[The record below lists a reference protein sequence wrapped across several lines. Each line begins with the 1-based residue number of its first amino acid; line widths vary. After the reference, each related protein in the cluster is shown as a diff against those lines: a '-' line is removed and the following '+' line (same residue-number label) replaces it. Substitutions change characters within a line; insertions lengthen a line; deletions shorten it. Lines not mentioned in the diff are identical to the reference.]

1 MPSGLN
7 PTNTFFSSS
16 YTNTNQDNPI
26 VGQADNS
33 SKTKLDSM
41 LESPTTEEQL
51 SSQSTPLS
59 QKMNQP
65 SLSEQ
70 STYESKNILNENLCI
85 AKGDTGDKKSEIT
98 TQFWGIKR
106 EIKCTY
112 ICSNS
117 NSLPTEI
124 RGTHVE
130 KNYLQYY
137 RESDDGREGQCLGAV
152 YGEPVFNPTTLRES
166 YSRTHF
172 EHFSPESSGS
182 KELEDWAKNN

>member
-1 MPSGLN
+1 M
-7 PTNTFFSSS
+7 SS
-16 YTNTNQDNPI
+16 YLNLKNTSFLSFNKNTNQDNPI
-26 VGQADNS
+26 DSKTDNT
-33 SKTKLDSM
+33 SKTKLDSFI
-41 LESPTTEEQL
+41 ESPTTEEQL

-59 QKMNQP
+59 QKINQP
-65 SLSEQ
+65 SPSEQ
-70 STYESKNILNENLCI
+70 LDPENINAPDDKFCI
-85 AKGDTGDKKSEIT
+85 AKGDTGDKKSVIT
-98 TQFWGIKR
+98 THYWGLNR

-112 ICSNS
+112 VCSDSNS
-117 NSLPTEI
+117 SSTEV

-130 KNYLQYY
+130 KNYLQYF

-172 EHFSPESSGS
+172 EHFSPELSGS